1 MAARQTGQ
9 LELPIF
15 ICPTDP
21 GFSSGTL
28 DNAQGSAWNEC
39 SLRGANDTG
48 ETQSSGR
55 SCVRDLLGGQRDSRN
70 GNQPEQYGEP
80 FTQHISRPFVSR
92 INTVLPLPEF
102 HNFAARLSSDS
113 THYLRLVV
121 LDVIIP
127 GRVTQGAPVSV

>member
-21 GFSSGTL
+21 GFSGGTL
-28 DNAQGSAWNEC
+28 DNAQSSAWNER
-39 SLRGANDTG
+39 SLRGANDAG
-48 ETQSSGR
+48 ETQFGGR
-55 SCVRDLLGGQRDSRN
+55 SCVWDLLSGQRDSRN
-70 GNQPEQYGEP
+70 SNQPEQYGEP

-92 INTVLPLPEF
+92 INTVLPLPKF
-102 HNFAARLSSDS
+102 HNFAAKLSNDS

-127 GRVTQGAPVSV
+127 